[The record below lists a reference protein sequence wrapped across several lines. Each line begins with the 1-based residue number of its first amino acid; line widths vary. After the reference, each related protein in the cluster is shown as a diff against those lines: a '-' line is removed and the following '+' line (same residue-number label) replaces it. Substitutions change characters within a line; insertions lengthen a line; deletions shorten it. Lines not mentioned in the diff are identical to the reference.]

1 MLEGLKVKSSYP
13 YKYVKVIVLGVFVA
27 AMVKLQQFDVIS
39 DPDKVHHRC
48 RAAIQQ
54 LTAPVV
60 KLACLN
66 WCCPLLLCIDGEFYL
81 GR

>member
-1 MLEGLKVKSSYP
+1 M
-13 YKYVKVIVLGVFVA
+13 KVIVLDVFVA
-27 AMVKLQQFDVIS
+27 AMVKLTQFNVIS

-60 KLACLN
+60 TSLSI
-66 WCCPLLLCIDGEFYL
+66 CCGFRNRECGAEGVLCGMRIADI
-81 GR
+81 